1 MPGARSP
8 LRLLLALPLFSL
20 APLGLP
26 AQTPA
31 IPPPSADIVEILAT
45 TQQKVGD
52 TYLFQ
57 GNVEIRYRGM
67 TLTADEVT
75 YNEKTR
81 VAEARG
87 HVVFERDD
95 DHLEA
100 TEGRYELA
108 TGAGVFQNVEG
119 TAGLPPPPN
128 SNVLVT
134 SNPFYFKADRVER
147 RADGSYLLKRAWVT
161 NCRPG
166 RPKWRMVAARARIQ
180 PGDVA
185 RLYKTSFLIRG
196 VPVLYSPYA
205 AISIADEPRQS
216 GFLWPTVG
224 NDSLRGTNA
233 GTSYFW
239 AINPHADLHVGAE
252 WFNQGGWTQFAD
264 FRALPSASS
273 RMRVTYFGA
282 IAGKLRGTQ
291 QRQRNIGID
300 QSGQSAQI
308 YVEGKLPHGFRG
320 VVDLDFLS
328 SLRFRLGFA
337 ETFGEAVRSEVTS
350 RAFVTNNPDTFYF
363 NGYVRRYQNFLRAD
377 PESSVTLISAPAF
390 DAGTHPRRLRWFERQ
405 PLYFSLDAHAGG
417 ARRDEPRYRTP
428 ELVQRYEIFPRV
440 SMPFRLGRYFNLTPT
455 VGVRASRYGA
465 RVVDDASMPGGKRV
479 LNQPVRRVTEEVSID
494 LRFPSLGRIFE
505 GRRRRYKHVLEPEV
519 TYRYSNGVRSF
530 NQILRFD
537 DRDIVTDTHEIE
549 YAFTQRLFV
558 RDRERD
564 GQARELISWR
574 LGQKYYFDPTFRG
587 ALEPGTRNVFA
598 ALVSL
603 TPFAFADGPRRFS
616 PIVSTLRVTPGG
628 RYDTDLRLDYDPV
641 KHKLV
646 NTRVGVST
654 WLTELLRVAVFHMF
668 IRNDPLLQPRSNQ
681 LGLLASWGGLNRH
694 GFNTAFTVT
703 WDLRADFLPN
713 TVVQTSYNWD
723 CCGVAFSYRRLGLGP
738 LRSQNEYRFAFTI
751 ANVATFGTIR
761 KQERLF

>member
-291 QRQRNIGID
+291 QRQRNTSPGPMELLLVALGGCSGSDVVSILKKKRQTLTGLFIELSGERAPEPPMVWTKIKIHFRVVGKGID
-300 QSGQSAQI
+300 
-308 YVEGKLPHGFRG
+308 PRG
-320 VVDLDFLS
+320 VEQAIELS
-328 SLRFRLGFA
+328 RTKYCSVAATLA
-337 ETFGEAVRSEVTS
+337 HTAAIEWSQSVEEA
-350 RAFVTNNPDTFYF
+350 
-363 NGYVRRYQNFLRAD
+363 
-377 PESSVTLISAPAF
+377 
-390 DAGTHPRRLRWFERQ
+390 
-405 PLYFSLDAHAGG
+405 
-417 ARRDEPRYRTP
+417 
-428 ELVQRYEIFPRV
+428 
-440 SMPFRLGRYFNLTPT
+440 
-455 VGVRASRYGA
+455 
-465 RVVDDASMPGGKRV
+465 
-479 LNQPVRRVTEEVSID
+479 
-494 LRFPSLGRIFE
+494 
-505 GRRRRYKHVLEPEV
+505 
-519 TYRYSNGVRSF
+519 
-530 NQILRFD
+530 
-537 DRDIVTDTHEIE
+537 
-549 YAFTQRLFV
+549 
-558 RDRERD
+558 
-564 GQARELISWR
+564 
-574 LGQKYYFDPTFRG
+574 
-587 ALEPGTRNVFA
+587 
-598 ALVSL
+598 
-603 TPFAFADGPRRFS
+603 
-616 PIVSTLRVTPGG
+616 
-628 RYDTDLRLDYDPV
+628 
-641 KHKLV
+641 
-646 NTRVGVST
+646 
-654 WLTELLRVAVFHMF
+654 
-668 IRNDPLLQPRSNQ
+668 
-681 LGLLASWGGLNRH
+681 
-694 GFNTAFTVT
+694 
-703 WDLRADFLPN
+703 
-713 TVVQTSYNWD
+713 
-723 CCGVAFSYRRLGLGP
+723 
-738 LRSQNEYRFAFTI
+738 
-751 ANVATFGTIR
+751 
-761 KQERLF
+761 